1 MARYAQT
8 FSRTASTNTTVGS
21 MVASSGTA
29 LRRGKLYELT
39 VGCSGAPADNIFQW
53 GVGRITA
60 AGTST
65 AVTPTAVDPAD
76 TAYLGLAGQNHTV
89 EPTYTAGQ
97 TVLTI
102 DLNQRATFR
111 WVAAPYGELVYP
123 ATNANG
129 FGIRTPVATALAVD
143 AAAFIEEQ

>member
-1 MARYAQT
+1 MARYAQSFT
-8 FSRTASTNTTVGS
+8 RTAAAATTVGS
-21 MVASSGTA
+21 FVASSATA

-39 VGCSGAPADNIFQW
+39 VGCSAAPADNIFQW
-53 GVGRITA
+53 IVARITA

-65 AVTPTAVDPAD
+65 AVTPAALDLAD

-97 TVLTI
+97 TLLTI

-111 WVAAPYGELVYP
+111 WVAAPYSELTYP
-123 ATNANG
+123 ATNASG
-129 FGIRTPVATALAVD
+129 FGIRTPTATALAVD
-143 AAAFIEEQ
+143 AAALLEEQ